1 MTPALPHIQARKAL
15 AADLKARRAYREEC
29 QAVAAYLA
37 RAAYIPAAPRPPLG
51 PLALAALARLD
62 PAPRETKTEGFPQ

>member
-1 MTPALPHIQARKAL
+1 MIPTPAHIQARKAL
-15 AADLKARRAYREEC
+15 AADLAARHAFREEA

-51 PLALAALARLD
+51 PLALAALARID
-62 PAPRETKTEGFPQ
+62 PAPRETMKGLPQ